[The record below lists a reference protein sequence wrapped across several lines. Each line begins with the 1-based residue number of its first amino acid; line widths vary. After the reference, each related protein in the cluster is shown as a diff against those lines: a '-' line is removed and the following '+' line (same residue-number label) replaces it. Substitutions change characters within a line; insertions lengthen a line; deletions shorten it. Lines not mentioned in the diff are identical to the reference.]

1 VKNVT
6 TPPPRT
12 VMPPKA
18 RQNQLIV
25 LAVILVLFVVLVRA
39 CAGHENKYEHIAR
52 ELTEAAQKND
62 YTAVTKLENS
72 ETVAETTRARL
83 GNAADKLAP
92 LGAVKRV
99 KDTTPEGDPAR
110 VHEFEVTFD
119 KGTVHEKIQFD
130 PDDKVF
136 HFGFDAP
143 KLNS

>member
-12 VMPPKA
+12 VMAPKA

-25 LAVILVLFVVLVRA
+25 LAVIVILFVVLVRA
-39 CAGHENKYEHIAR
+39 CAAHENKYEHIAR

-62 YTAVTKLENS
+62 LSAVTKLENS

-83 GNAADKLAP
+83 GHAADVLAP
-92 LGAVKRV
+92 LGTVRRV
-99 KDTTPEGDPAR
+99 KDVTPEGDPAR

-136 HFGFDAP
+136 HFGFDPP
-143 KLNS
+143 KPNS